1 MSYQM
6 TFSHRIRQ
14 HRREYQR
21 PNTVTTAQDLD
32 HLVFYTTE
40 LTSYSAIFKPGIIIV
55 LAPGAT
61 KEELHRFERTA
72 NMILPMGMTLG
83 ISPTDSYQMT
93 RVVEIPEGTPAVD
106 NRILPPGSR

>member
-14 HRREYQR
+14 SNRVYQR
-21 PNTVTTAQDLD
+21 PDTIRTAQDLD
-32 HLVFYTTE
+32 TIVFYTTA
-40 LTSYSAIFKPGIIIV
+40 LPSYSAIFKPGIIIV

-61 KEELHRFERTA
+61 TEELKRFEQTA
-72 NMILPMGMTLG
+72 NMVLPLGMTLG

-93 RVVEIPEGTPAVD
+93 RVVEIPEGTPAID
-106 NRILPPGSR
+106 NRVVPPEG